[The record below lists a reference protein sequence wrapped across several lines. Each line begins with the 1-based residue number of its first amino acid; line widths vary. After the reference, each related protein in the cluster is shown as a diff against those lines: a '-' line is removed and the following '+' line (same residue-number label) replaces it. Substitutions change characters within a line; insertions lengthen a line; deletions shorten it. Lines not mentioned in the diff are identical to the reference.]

1 MSRFCTYPQ
10 DVTLRLEETAR
21 LEQIQILAH
30 EYKVCCQNT
39 WSSPQNTGSVSNCFL
54 CLQIPTKVE
63 LHVGTLPPGVT
74 DPEQCV
80 MKRLGY
86 LSFNSN
92 EGSGHQAREL
102 KSVRLNTEAY
112 LLRLVIQRCH
122 TNKLNIYNQV
132 LHLAMTNVCHPVSF
146 STRCKA

>member
-1 MSRFCTYPQ
+1 MSTRYVDQT
-10 DVTLRLEETAR
+10 
-21 LEQIQILAH
+21 
-30 EYKVCCQNT
+30 VC
-39 WSSPQNTGSVSNCFL
+39 SSPQDTDISSTCLLN
-54 CLQIPTKVE
+54 LQIPTKVE

-132 LHLAMTNVCHPVSF
+132 PQLTMTTVRYLCWCHDKVQGLMLD
-146 STRCKA
+146 